1 MTPGVMAGGPGATV
15 GKAELS
21 MIEMLARNWW
31 ALALRGLFALLFGIL
46 ALALPGI
53 TAETLILLF
62 GIFAIADGIFAIVAA
77 VRAAERHER
86 WGAMVIEG
94 IVGILAGLVAI
105 FIPIAAALALVLV
118 VGAWA
123 FVTGILELVGAVKLR
138 REIADEWLL
147 VIDGV
152 LSILLGLLML
162 IFPGAGLVA
171 LVWIIGIYALLFGI
185 ALIALAVRLRGHAHP
200 PHTP

>member
-1 MTPGVMAGGPGATV
+1 
-15 GKAELS
+15 
-21 MIEMLARNWW
+21 MIQLLARNWW
-31 ALALRGLFALLFGIL
+31 ALALRGVFALLFGIL

-62 GIFAIADGIFAIVAA
+62 GIFAIADGILAIVAA

-105 FIPIAAALALVLV
+105 FIPLAAALALVLV

-123 FVTGILELVGAVKLR
+123 FVTGTLELVAAVKLR
-138 REIADEWLL
+138 RAIANEWLL

-152 LSILLGLLML
+152 LSIMLGFFML
-162 IFPGAGLVA
+162 AFPGAGLLA
-171 LVWIIGIYALLFGI
+171 LVWMIGIYALLFGI